1 MLGEWRRS
9 SGGGGR
15 GNFQAVMEWWSR
27 FFIQVCLCGWRLN
40 RRPLS
45 KNSLP
50 PLLRFFLLLILFT
63 SFFFFL
69 LFGVVV
75 FQYFG
80 LWCFLL
86 PLDDDE
92 YLEAFGLT
100 KNLISSNHSEIKVS
114 FFVQYFSIF
123 ILFCCSCQLLLSL
136 IFSFVVVL
144 LFLPPELKKRYRWRF
159 VFSVVSSLS
168 STWAAVADAIGCRRA
183 CTCLFHIIF

>member
-45 KNSLP
+45 KNALP

-63 SFFFFL
+63 SFFFFI
-69 LFGVVV
+69 VVWCFV

-114 FFVQYFSIF
+114 FLFNIF
-123 ILFCCSCQLLLSL
+123 PFLFCCSCQLLLSL

-144 LFLPPELKKRYRWRF
+144 LFLLPELKKRHRWRF
-159 VFSVVSSLS
+159 VFSVVSSLVS

>member
-1 MLGEWRRS
+1 MAQEQWRRRSGKFPSGDGMVVTLLYTSVSVWLAFEPTPVVQELPS
-9 SGGGGR
+9 SLV
-15 GNFQAVMEWWSR
+15 A
-27 FFIQVCLCGWRLN
+27 L
-40 RRPLS
+40 
-45 KNSLP
+45 
-50 PLLRFFLLLILFT
+50 FFLLLILFT

-114 FFVQYFSIF
+114 FLFNIF
-123 ILFCCSCQLLLSL
+123 PFLFCCSCQLLLSL

-144 LFLPPELKKRYRWRF
+144 LFLLPELKKRCRWRF